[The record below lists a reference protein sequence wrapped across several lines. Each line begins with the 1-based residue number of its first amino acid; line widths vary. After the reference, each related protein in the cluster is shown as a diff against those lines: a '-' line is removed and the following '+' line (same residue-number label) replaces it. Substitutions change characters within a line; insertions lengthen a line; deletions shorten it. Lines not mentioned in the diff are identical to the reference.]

1 MFNLNL
7 TKELHHKVV
16 ILEDDS
22 VMGELMQSQV
32 NAIEGFYC
40 QHVFEN
46 PLDFLSHKLEV
57 DIILLDVVMPE
68 MNGIEAIDK
77 ILLKYPEVSIIMNT
91 IKDDADTIFMA
102 LKKGASGYIDKQSL
116 HLNFEQI
123 LKTVADGGAYM
134 TPVIAR
140 KVFDSFHEVKNHFE
154 HLTKREM
161 EVTSSILDGK
171 SYKMIAGEFDI
182 SLDTVRFFVKNIY
195 KKLKINSKGELFKL
209 AKK

>member
-1 MFNLNL
+1 MKLA
-7 TKELHHKVV
+7 KEYSQKVV
-16 ILEDDS
+16 ILEDDTI
-22 VMGELMQSQV
+22 MGKLMQSQV
-32 NAIEGFYC
+32 NAIEGYSC

-46 PLDFLSHKLEV
+46 PLDFLSNQIEM
-57 DIILLDVVMPE
+57 DILLLDVVMPE

-77 ILLKYPEVSIIMNT
+77 ILQSYPEVSIIMNT

-102 LKKGASGYIDKQSL
+102 LKKGASGYIDKQTL
-116 HLNFEQI
+116 HLNFEEI
-123 LKTVADGGAYM
+123 LKTVANGGAYM
-134 TPVIAR
+134 SPIIAR

-154 HLTKREM
+154 QLTNREM
-161 EVTSSILDGK
+161 EVTSCILDGK
-171 SYKMIAGEFDI
+171 SYKMIAGEFNI